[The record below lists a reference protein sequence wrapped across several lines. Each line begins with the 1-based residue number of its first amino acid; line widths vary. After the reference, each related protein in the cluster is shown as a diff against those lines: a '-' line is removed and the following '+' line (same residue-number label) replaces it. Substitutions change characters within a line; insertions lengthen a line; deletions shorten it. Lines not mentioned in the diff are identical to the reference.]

1 MQIIKT
7 IAAYRDWYKAHE
19 EESIGLVPTMG
30 YLHEGHLSLVRAS
43 KNDCDRTVVSI
54 FVNPTQFAPGE
65 DLDTYPRDLER
76 DLALLEPLEVDVVFV
91 PSVEEMYPDG
101 TPQITTKVSGPMSD
115 ILCGASRPHFFGG
128 VTTVVAKLFHI
139 LTPTKGFFGLKDY
152 QQTAILKR
160 MVKDLNFPVEIVGC
174 PIVREEDGLAMSSR
188 NAYLNEEERRQAL
201 SLSKGLDLAEKM
213 IREGEKDPAVVREAV
228 GDLLAAQEAVRTDYI
243 EIVDGSDLRRKE
255 RIEGD
260 VLVAL
265 AAWVGKP
272 RLIDNRLIKCD

>member
-1 MQIIKT
+1 MQIIET
-7 IAAYRDWYKAHE
+7 IAAYREWYKAHE
-19 EESIGLVPTMG
+19 KESIGLVPTMG

-43 KNDCDRTVVSI
+43 KDACEKTVVSI

-76 DLALLEPLEVDVVFV
+76 DLALLGPLDVDVVFV

-101 TPQITTKVSGPMSD
+101 EPQITTKVSGPMAD

-174 PIVREEDGLAMSSR
+174 PIVREADGLAMSSR
-188 NAYLNEEERRQAL
+188 NAYLSDEERRQAL
-201 SLSKGLDLAEKM
+201 SLSRGLDLAEEL
-213 IREGEKDPAVVREAV
+213 IRKGEKDPVVVRQAV